1 MRIKQ
6 NIFYLII
13 GLIVLVAI
21 YIGLYPTISNYYWQS
36 KQTQTIESYN
46 DALKANTQND
56 IINARNQ
63 AIQYNEKLY
72 ETYKNKLFTY
82 QGANKTDDEYESI
95 LNVSNIMGYIEI
107 PKIDVYLP
115 ITHGTKSADLDSMVG
130 HLYQSSIPIGGN
142 NTHAILSAHTGL
154 AQARLFTDLDKLKIN
169 DKFYIYVLD
178 RKLCYKVIDINVCT
192 PEEDYHYMQIEPN
205 KDLISLY
212 TCTPYGIN
220 DHRLIVKGEHITSED
235 EILEIPKDNVEVQ
248 NLNKTSIILFY
259 LFILIPIILYI
270 IYAIILCAKQPKND
284 KK

>member
-235 EILEIPKDNVEVQ
+235 EMLEIPKDNVEVQ

-270 IYAIILCAKQPKND
+270 IYAIILCAKKPKND

>member
-46 DALKANTQND
+46 DALKTNTQND

-235 EILEIPKDNVEVQ
+235 EMLEIPKDNVEVQ

-270 IYAIILCAKQPKND
+270 IYAIILCAKKPKND

>member
-72 ETYKNKLFTY
+72 KTYKNKLFTY

-235 EILEIPKDNVEVQ
+235 EMLEIPKDNVEVQ

-270 IYAIILCAKQPKND
+270 IYAIILCIKKPKND

>member
-72 ETYKNKLFTY
+72 KTYKNKLFTY

-235 EILEIPKDNVEVQ
+235 EMLEIPKDNVEVQ

-270 IYAIILCAKQPKND
+270 IYAIILCAKKPKND

>member
-72 ETYKNKLFTY
+72 KTYKNKLFTY

-220 DHRLIVKGEHITSED
+220 DHRLIAKGQHITSED

-270 IYAIILCAKQPKND
+270 IYAIILCIKKPKND

>member
-72 ETYKNKLFTY
+72 KTYKNKLFTY

-270 IYAIILCAKQPKND
+270 IYAIILCIKKPKND

>member
-72 ETYKNKLFTY
+72 KTYKNKLFTY

-220 DHRLIVKGEHITSED
+220 DHRLIAKGQHITSED
-235 EILEIPKDNVEVQ
+235 EILEIPKDNVESEF
-248 NLNKTSIILFY
+248 K
-259 LFILIPIILYI
+259 
-270 IYAIILCAKQPKND
+270 
-284 KK
+284 